1 MDARGSADHDQ
12 CGRGGTQKNTSE
24 GQLAVLLKMLRHAL
38 ICYQPLDFSEF
49 IGCCCAQKTG
59 QECVVIRVRIRKDA
73 PVYVPE
79 RIALIPDM
87 SLEKRHFCMGSNGKT
102 RQRTA

>member
-1 MDARGSADHDQ
+1 MDGRRPADHDQ
-12 CGRGGTQKNTSE
+12 RGRGSTQKNTSE
-24 GQLAVLLKMLRHAL
+24 GQLAMLLKMLRHAL

-59 QECVVIRVRIRKDA
+59 QECVVIRVRIRKATTDRL
-73 PVYVPE
+73 PE

-87 SLEKRHFCMGSNGKT
+87 SLAKRHFCMGSNGKT
-102 RQRTA
+102 LQRTA